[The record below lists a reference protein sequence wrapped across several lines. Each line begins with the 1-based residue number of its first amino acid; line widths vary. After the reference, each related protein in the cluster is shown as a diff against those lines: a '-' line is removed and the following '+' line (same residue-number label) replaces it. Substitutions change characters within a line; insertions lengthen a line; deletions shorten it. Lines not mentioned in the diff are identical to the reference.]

1 MCCFF
6 YAPAACLVGDDA
18 PQSHTGPPV
27 KRSRC
32 HFSLPSPGPSY
43 ICSLGQHTGGALR
56 SWRPNQVGSDD
67 GYETLEC
74 AGGAWQLVR
83 QHGSIRQLLCLRAVE
98 PPNPYTPRPS
108 LGNWQLFDGCVD
120 HETAPFEGTRI
131 SFIAFSHM
139 AYNKLPPD
147 VVAELR
153 ALGFTAAASDGV
165 DDPFFEKFRIDR
177 SVLGEADRA
186 K

>member
-1 MCCFF
+1 MRGRRV
-6 YAPAACLVGDDA
+6 AALSTAREQLTVTLLASGEA
-18 PQSHTGPPV
+18 TQSLHAT
-27 KRSRC
+27 S
-32 HFSLPSPGPSY
+32 
-43 ICSLGQHTGGALR
+43 
-56 SWRPNQVGSDD
+56 
-67 GYETLEC
+67 
-74 AGGAWQLVR
+74 
-83 QHGSIRQLLCLRAVE
+83 
-98 PPNPYTPRPS
+98 S

-165 DDPFFEKFRIDR
+165 DDPYFEKFRIDR